1 MDNKDYYQTIIV
13 KINHLITENKLS
25 QAFAL
30 VEEELQVAYIPQ
42 QYQEQL
48 QKFHNEIVF
57 NLNQEKN
64 DADIVSNFWTLAKI
78 TEILNDWV
86 KQEQHPTAF
95 YFLQNYNVRL
105 ILPVI
110 TNYLL
115 NPNITNI
122 NKTRLLILLKNQ
134 NIDQEFQVTKTQANF
149 VINPVK
155 LLVWYDWKIYQQVN
169 QLLSKIVYVD
179 NPGLF
184 QICHYL
190 LNSYFESLMPSIPS
204 LKHVNPI
211 AAAIY
216 IRACSL
222 QFIRVT
228 LISSA
233 RMFHSTSTLIKK
245 YLADLK
251 IHKIS

>member
-13 KINHLITENKLS
+13 KINHLITEEKLL
-25 QAFAL
+25 QAFDL
-30 VEEELQVAYIPQ
+30 VKEELQVAYIPQ

-48 QKFHNEIVF
+48 QKLHDEIAF
-57 NLNQEKN
+57 NLNQAK
-64 DADIVSNFWTLAKI
+64 DDSDVVPNFWTLAKI
-78 TEILNDWV
+78 TEILNDWP
-86 KQEQHPTAF
+86 KQEHHATAF

-110 TNYLL
+110 ISYLL

-134 NIDQEFQVTKTQANF
+134 NINQQFQVMKTHGNF

-155 LLVWYDWKIYQQVN
+155 LLAWYDWKVYQQVN
-169 QLLSKIVYVD
+169 QLLEKNVNID

-190 LNSYFESLMPSIPS
+190 LNSYCESLMPLMPN
-204 LKHVNPI
+204 LKHINAI

-228 LISSA
+228 LILSA
-233 RMFHSTSTLIKK
+233 RMFHSTSTVIKK
-245 YLADLK
+245 YLTDLK

>member
-1 MDNKDYYQTIIV
+1 MDNNDYYQTIIV
-13 KINHLITENKLS
+13 KINHLITEEKLS
-25 QAFAL
+25 QAFDI
-30 VEEELQVAYIPQ
+30 VKEELQVAYIPQ
-42 QYQEQL
+42 QYQDQL
-48 QKFHNEIVF
+48 QKLHDEIVF

-64 DADIVSNFWTLAKI
+64 DSDVVTNFWTLAKI
-78 TEILNDWV
+78 TKTLNDWT
-86 KQEQHPTAF
+86 KQEQHATAF

-122 NKTRLLILLKNQ
+122 NKTSLLILLKNQ
-134 NIDQEFQVTKTQANF
+134 NINQEFQVIKTHDNF

-155 LLVWYDWKIYQQVN
+155 LLAWYDWKVYQQVN
-169 QLLSKIVYVD
+169 QLLEKIVYID

-190 LNSYFESLMPSIPS
+190 LNSYCESLMPSVPS
-204 LKHVNPI
+204 LKHINAI

-228 LISSA
+228 LLLSA
-233 RMFHSTSTLIKK
+233 RMFHSTSTVIKK
-245 YLADLK
+245 YLTDLK
-251 IHKIS
+251 MHKIS

>member
-1 MDNKDYYQTIIV
+1 MDNKNYYQTIIV
-13 KINHLITENKLS
+13 KINHLIMEKKFA

-30 VEEELQVAYIPQ
+30 VKEELQVAYIPQ
-42 QYQEQL
+42 EYQEQL
-48 QKFHNEIVF
+48 QKFHDEIVF

-64 DADIVSNFWTLAKI
+64 DSDIVPNFWTLAKI
-78 TEILNDWV
+78 TEILNDWP
-86 KQEQHPTAF
+86 KQEQHATAF

-110 TNYLL
+110 TSYLL

-134 NIDQEFQVTKTQANF
+134 NINQEFQVTKTHANF
-149 VINPVK
+149 VINPIK
-155 LLVWYDWKIYQQVN
+155 LLAWYDWKVYQQVN
-169 QLLSKIVYVD
+169 QLLEKIVYVD

-204 LKHVNPI
+204 LKYVNAI

-228 LISSA
+228 LLLSA
-233 RMFHSTSTLIKK
+233 RMFHSTSTVIKE
-245 YLADLK
+245 YLTDLK
-251 IHKIS
+251 VHKIS